1 LDGVVQL
8 AVRVIAVIAALPL
21 HLITR
26 SCTIWYR
33 ARREV
38 MRKMGPE
45 WMDADNELDDFLV
58 ESQAD
63 ECAVHQPANK
73 INDSIPF

>member
-21 HLITR
+21 HHMKMK
-26 SCTIWYR
+26 
-33 ARREV
+33 EV
-38 MRKMGPE
+38 RNVGMTKDLMMTKYPE